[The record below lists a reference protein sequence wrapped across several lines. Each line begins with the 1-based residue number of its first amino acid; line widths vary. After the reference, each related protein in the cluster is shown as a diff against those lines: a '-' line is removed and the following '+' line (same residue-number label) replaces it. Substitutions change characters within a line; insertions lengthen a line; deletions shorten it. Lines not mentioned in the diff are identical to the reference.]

1 MKIFK
6 RKNEIVKIAKQKHA
20 FKGFVSTCKVE
31 ILNSFN
37 LELQFKDTK
46 SAIKSKLIELFT
58 QLKRFKLVRTL
69 ALVFKKTE
77 SEDKIKFD
85 NFYLH
90 SKAEIIIN
98 KNDIYDVVQ

>member
-20 FKGFVSTCKVE
+20 FKGFVSTYKVE

-58 QLKRFKLVRTL
+58 QLKRFKFVRTL

-77 SEDKIKFD
+77 SEDKVWQFLFTLKSR
-85 NFYLH
+85 NNY
-90 SKAEIIIN
+90 
-98 KNDIYDVVQ
+98 

>member
-6 RKNEIVKIAKQKHA
+6 QKNNIVKIAKQEHA
-20 FKGFVSTCKVE
+20 FKGFVSTYKVE

-37 LELQFKDTK
+37 PKLQFKDSK

-58 QLKRFKLVRTL
+58 QLKGFKFVRTL

-77 SEDKIKFD
+77 SEDKIKFG

-90 SKAEIIIN
+90 SKAEIVI
-98 KNDIYDVVQ
+98 KKSDIYDVVQ

>member
-1 MKIFK
+1 M
-6 RKNEIVKIAKQKHA
+6 
-20 FKGFVSTCKVE
+20 
-31 ILNSFN
+31 
-37 LELQFKDTK
+37 
-46 SAIKSKLIELFT
+46 
-58 QLKRFKLVRTL
+58 RTL